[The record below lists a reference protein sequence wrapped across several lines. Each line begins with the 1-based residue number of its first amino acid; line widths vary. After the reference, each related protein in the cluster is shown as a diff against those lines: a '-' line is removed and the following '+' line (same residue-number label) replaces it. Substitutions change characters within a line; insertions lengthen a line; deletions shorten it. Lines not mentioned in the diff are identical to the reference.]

1 VDRPELLR
9 VVERVRIEM
18 VYARS
23 TMRRFIPAG
32 KPGDPD
38 MEEGAII
45 NRVGVSISA
54 ISDAIRE
61 AENLIEILR

>member
-1 VDRPELLR
+1 MERPELLR

-38 MEEGAII
+38 MVDETVI
-45 NRVGVSISA
+45 NRVGVSISK

-61 AENLIEILR
+61 TEDLIVILR

>member
-23 TMRRFIPAG
+23 TMRRFVPAE
-32 KPGDPD
+32 KAGDPD
-38 MEEGAII
+38 PEQGAVI
-45 NRVGVSISA
+45 NRVGVSISK